1 MKHLLT
7 LLLVASSAAC
17 FAQGNLQFN
26 QVLNFDYSATLSAY
40 GNATVGTLTVPVGKV
55 WKITAA
61 SSRDLGANH
70 FSTSIAVNNHLL
82 YEYRYVGNSA
92 AVSNNTPYW
101 IGTGT
106 HAVKLFNWYS
116 SSMSAAGSLSII
128 EFNVVP

>member
-1 MKHLLT
+1 MKHLFT
-7 LLLVASSAAC
+7 FLLVAISAIS

-40 GNATVGTLTVPVGKV
+40 GNAPVGTLTVPPDKV

-61 SSRDLGANH
+61 SSRDLGPSH

-82 YEYRYVGNSA
+82 YEYRYVANSA

-106 HAVKLFNWYS
+106 HVVKLFNLYS
-116 SSMSAAGSLSII
+116 SGISAAGSLSII
-128 EFNVVP
+128 EFNVIP

>member
-1 MKHLLT
+1 MKHIFT
-7 LLLVASSAAC
+7 ILLVAIGATS

-26 QVLNFDYSATLSAY
+26 QVLNFDYSATLSSY

-61 SSRDLGANH
+61 SSRDLGPSH

-82 YEYRYVGNSA
+82 YEFRYVANSA

-101 IGTGT
+101 IGTGA
-106 HAVKLFNWYS
+106 HVVKLFNLYS
-116 SSMSAAGSLSII
+116 SGISASGSLSII
-128 EFNVVP
+128 EFNVIP